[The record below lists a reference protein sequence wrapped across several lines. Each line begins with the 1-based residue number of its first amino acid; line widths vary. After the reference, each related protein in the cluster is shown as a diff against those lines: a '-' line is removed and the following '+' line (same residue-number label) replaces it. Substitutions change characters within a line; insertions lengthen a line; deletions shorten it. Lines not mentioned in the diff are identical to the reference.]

1 MIQIQTLRVEEFRG
15 IRELELNLDSSS
27 FAVVGPNGSGKS
39 GVIDAIDFAL
49 TGSIAR
55 LSGAGTGGISVMK
68 HGPHV
73 HQRDNPTAAK
83 VTLTFKHPASGQV
96 GVLTRCVKTADQ
108 FTLEPNTPELAGAV
122 GWAAEHPELTLTRR
136 EVIKYVNTE
145 PGKRAQE
152 VQALLKLDRIDE
164 TRRLLNTA
172 RNKTS
177 STAKSAADAVKSAED
192 GVKRIL
198 DITSLLPS
206 EVGNAVNK
214 QRDVLG
220 LEALATVTLETDL
233 SASARVD
240 GNDQGS
246 FNKASAARD
255 VEAVNNFLGEHADL
269 DGAVSELKA
278 ALDELE
284 ADPTVLDA
292 LKHRQ
297 LVETGLPLVTEG
309 VCPLCDLAWPAADAL
324 RQHLSDKLAR
334 SEAAAKLQ
342 QRIQVAA
349 SNVVG
354 QLRCV
359 RGLIQAAQPHAV
371 TMGQSAMQ
379 RSLQDWSNDITAFE
393 AKLGTIE
400 SIRQESERL
409 TTDPLATPPAMAEG
423 IGGLR
428 TAIEALPD
436 QTATES
442 AHSFLSVAQDR
453 WTQVRQTRVTATKAT
468 AAHKAATAVYEKYN
482 AVADAALTTLYKC
495 VEDDFSNYYQQ
506 INSDDESSFKAG
518 LSPTAGKLDLEVDFY
533 GLGMFPPMAYHSEG
547 HQDGM
552 GVCLYLALIR
562 QINKSDFRL
571 AVLDDVV
578 TSVDANHRRQFCKLL
593 KDIFPDVQFIMT
605 THDEVWARQMQS
617 SGLIARRSLARFHG
631 WTVDGGPFYGQGG
644 DFWLQI
650 EADLAKDNVPGAA
663 HKLRRNLEAALADI
677 AAGIQGQVVYR
688 GDNNYDLSSFFAA
701 VKGRHGDLL
710 KKATASANSWNNETG
725 KQEAENLKAAR
736 ANAILGQDGENWA
749 INALVHNND
758 WATMTKADFVPVV
771 EACKKFLELFT
782 CSNAYCDGWI
792 YVLGI
797 PGREEELRCPCGTL
811 TLNLRKK

>member
-1 MIQIQTLRVEEFRG
+1 MIQIRTLRIEEFRG
-15 IRELELNLDSSS
+15 IRDLELSIDNSS
-27 FAVVGPNGSGKS
+27 FVVVGPNGSGKS
-39 GVIDAIDFAL
+39 GVVDAIDFVL
-49 TGSIAR
+49 TGNVAR
-55 LSGAGTGGISVMK
+55 LSGAGTGGISVTK
-68 HGPHV
+68 HAPHV
-73 HQRDNPTAAK
+73 HQRDNPAAAK
-83 VTLTFKHPASGQV
+83 VALTFTHSASGQI
-96 GVLTRCVKTADQ
+96 GVLTRSVKTPGQ
-108 FTLEPNTPELAGAV
+108 FTLEPNTPELATAV
-122 GWAAEHPELTLTRR
+122 AWAAQHPELTLSRR

-145 PGKRAQE
+145 AGKRAQE
-152 VQALLKLDRIDE
+152 VQALLKLDRIDD

-177 STAKSAADAVKSAED
+177 AAANSADDAAKSAED

-206 EVGNAVNK
+206 EVATAVNK

-220 LEALATVTLETDL
+220 LEALTNVTLDTDL
-233 SASARVD
+233 SAGAKVD
-240 GNDQGS
+240 GNQGS
-246 FNKASAARD
+246 FNKASATRD
-255 VEAVNNFLGEHADL
+255 VEAVINYLAEHDHL
-269 DGAVSELKA
+269 DEAASELTTG
-278 ALDELE
+278 LGELE

-297 LVETGLPLVTEG
+297 LVETGLPLVTDG
-309 VCPLCDLAWPAADAL
+309 VCPLCDLTWPDAEAL
-324 RQHLSDKLAR
+324 RKHLADKLAR

-342 QRIQVAA
+342 QRIQAA
-349 SNVVG
+349 AGEVVG
-354 QLRCV
+354 QLRGV

-371 TMGQSAMQ
+371 TMGQSA
-379 RSLQDWSNDITAFE
+379 LQKSFLDWSNDIAAFE
-393 AKLGTIE
+393 AKLGTVE

-409 TTDPLATPPAMAEG
+409 TTDPLATPSTMAAG
-423 IGGLR
+423 TDALR

-442 AHSFLSVAQDR
+442 ARSFLSVAQDR
-453 WTQVRQTRVTATKAT
+453 WTQVRQARATATKAT
-468 AAHKAATAVYEKYN
+468 AAHKAAAAVYEKYN
-482 AVADAALTTLYKC
+482 AVADAALTTLYKT
-495 VEDDFSNYYQQ
+495 VEDDFSNYYRQ

-562 QINKSDFRL
+562 QLLKSDFRL

-593 KDIFPDVQFIMT
+593 KDVFPDVQFIMT
-605 THDEVWARQMQS
+605 THDEVWARLMQS

-631 WTVDGGPFYGQGG
+631 WTVDGGPLYGQGG
-644 DFWLQI
+644 DFWTQI
-650 EADLAKDNVPGAA
+650 EADLTKDDVPGAA
-663 HKLRRNLEAALADI
+663 HKLRRNLEASLADI
-677 AAGIQGQVVYR
+677 AAGIQGQVVFR
-688 GDNNYDLSSFFAA
+688 ADNNYDLSSFFTA

-710 KKATASANSWNNETG
+710 KKATASANSWNNETD
-725 KQEAENLKAAR
+725 KQKVENLKAER
-736 ANAILGQDGENWA
+736 AKAMCAQDGENWA

-758 WATMTKADFVPVV
+758 WATMTKADFAPVV
-771 EACKKFLELFT
+771 EACKQFLDLFT
-782 CSNAYCDGWI
+782 CSNATCDGWV

-797 PGREEELRCPCGTL
+797 SGKEEELRCSCGSFA
-811 TLNLRKK
+811 LNLRKK

>member
-1 MIQIQTLRVEEFRG
+1 MIQIQTLRIEEFRG
-15 IRELELNLDSSS
+15 IRELELDMDSSS
-27 FAVVGPNGSGKS
+27 FAVFGPNGSGKS
-39 GVIDAIDFAL
+39 GVVDAIDFAL
-49 TGSIAR
+49 TGSVAR
-55 LSGAGTGGISVMK
+55 LSGAGTRGLSVTR
-68 HGPHV
+68 HAPHV
-73 HQRDNPTAAK
+73 HQRDNPAAAK
-83 VTLTFKHPASGQV
+83 VSLTFTHPASGQV

-122 GWAAEHPELTLTRR
+122 AWAAQHPELTLTRR

-192 GVKRIL
+192 GVKRVL
-198 DITSLLPS
+198 
-206 EVGNAVNK
+206 NK

-220 LEALATVTLETDL
+220 LGALPTVTLETDL
-233 SASARVD
+233 SAGAKVG
-240 GNDQGS
+240 GNQGS

-255 VEAVNNFLGEHADL
+255 VKAVTDFLAEHADL
-269 DGAVSELKA
+269 DQAVSALTA
-278 ALDELE
+278 ALGELE

-297 LVETGLPLVTEG
+297 LVETGLPLVTDG
-309 VCPLCDLAWPAADAL
+309 VCPLCDLAWPTTDAL
-324 RQHLSDKLAR
+324 RQHLADKLAR
-334 SEAAAKLQ
+334 SEAAAELQ
-342 QRIQVAA
+342 QRIQAA
-349 SNVVG
+349 AGKVVG
-354 QLRCV
+354 QLRSV
-359 RGLIQAAQPHAV
+359 RGLIQTAQPHAV
-371 TMGQSAMQ
+371 TMGQSA
-379 RSLQDWSNDITAFE
+379 LQKSFQEWSNDIAAFE
-393 AKLGTIE
+393 AKLGTVE

-409 TTDPLATPPAMAEG
+409 TTDPLGTLSPIAAG
-423 IGGLR
+423 IGALQ

-453 WTQVRQTRVTATKAT
+453 WTQVRQTRATATKAT

-482 AVADAALTTLYKC
+482 AVADAALTTLYKS
-495 VEDDFSNYYQQ
+495 VEDDFSNYYRQ

-562 QINKSDFRL
+562 QIHKSDFRL

-631 WTVDGGPFYGQGG
+631 WTVDGGPIYGQGG
-644 DFWLQI
+644 DFWVQI
-650 EADLAKDNVPGAA
+650 EADLAKDDVPGAA

-677 AAGIQGQVVYR
+677 AASIQGQVVYR
-688 GDNNYDLSSFFAA
+688 ADNNYDLSSFFAA

-710 KKATASANSWNNETG
+710 KKATASANSWNNETAQQ
-725 KQEAENLKAAR
+725 KAEILKAER
-736 ANAILGQDGENWA
+736 AKAMLAQDGEKLGDQRTRTQQRLGDHDQSRLRA
-749 INALVHNND
+749 GGRGLQEVPGAVHVQQCQLSRMD
-758 WATMTKADFVPVV
+758 LRARHPRK
-771 EACKKFLELFT
+771 
-782 CSNAYCDGWI
+782 
-792 YVLGI
+792 
-797 PGREEELRCPCGTL
+797 GRGAPLLMWDLDPKPT
-811 TLNLRKK
+811 